1 MAYSLSP
8 SPLDRFYRLHLY
20 GRNAQSDPKAPDRDA
35 EAMLKTFVV
44 AVLVIAMSVG
54 VAEARGA
61 RHVHQAKAK
70 HVHRHKATVTKHVQ
84 TNAIAQKNAIPMCAE
99 GQQVANTCAC
109 GTDASGRPF
118 MCQEGQLCRTL
129 AHACTQ

>member
-1 MAYSLSP
+1 
-8 SPLDRFYRLHLY
+8 
-20 GRNAQSDPKAPDRDA
+20 
-35 EAMLKTFVV
+35 MLKTFVV
-44 AVLVIAMSVG
+44 AVLAIAMSVG
-54 VAEARGA
+54 VAEARGT

-84 TNAIAQKNAIPMCAE
+84 KNAIPQKSAIPMCAE
-99 GQQVANTCAC
+99 GQQVTNTCAC